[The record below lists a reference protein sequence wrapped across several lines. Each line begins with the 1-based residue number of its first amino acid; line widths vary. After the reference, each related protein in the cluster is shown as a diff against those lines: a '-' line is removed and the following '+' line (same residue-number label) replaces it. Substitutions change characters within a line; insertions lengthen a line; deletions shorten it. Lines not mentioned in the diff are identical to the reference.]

1 METANLPQ
9 STPKTSEWWQDKPFD
24 DLAFRIEF
32 RKTLAGFCLLYLP
45 HYFYLEPPDFEPEL
59 LTALDDET
67 IKRLLV
73 LGFRGSGKSTDASV
87 ALVIFAALEK
97 PHLYPFIISIADTGS
112 QAALNIAAIKY
123 ELESNW
129 LLKNDYG
136 HMPTRRVIEGSPEP
150 TLESEEE
157 WQAKNLLMDS
167 GVRIL
172 ARSRGQKVR
181 GMRHRQYRPR
191 LIVLDDP
198 EDLEAVRTKES
209 RDKSD
214 RWLRGEVM
222 GALDQTN
229 GRLII
234 VGNLLHMDSM
244 LARVRAR
251 GTFKNLEYPLITPG
265 DGSELERCTWRA
277 QYPTQESLDA
287 KRKDMGEVAWSRE
300 MLLQVVSEEGQEITE
315 EDITYYDTIPASERG
330 VIGHGVDLAISK
342 KATADCTAVVSG
354 EVRYIEDRPLIFIQP
369 NVINRRMDFHET
381 IGTLA
386 EIPKAGGVHIFMVE
400 NVAYQ
405 AAALQEMERRMLA
418 VRPMRPNTDKRS
430 RLRVAATYIKNGTV
444 RFPRIGMTE
453 LLTQLFGFGIE
464 SHDDMVDALVYLI
477 LGLAEEG
484 IDLPMVYTLE
494 E

>member
-1 METANLPQ
+1 M
-9 STPKTSEWWQDKPFD
+9 
-24 DLAFRIEF
+24 EF

-45 HYFYLEPPDFEPEL
+45 HYFYLAPPEFESEL
-59 LTALDDET
+59 LAALDDEET
-67 IKRLLV
+67 KRLLV

-87 ALVIFAALEK
+87 ALVLHAALEK
-97 PHLYPFIISIADTGS
+97 TDRYPFIVPISDTGA

-123 ELESNW
+123 ELENNW

-136 HMPTRRVIEGSPEP
+136 HIPHKKVIEQSPEP

-157 WQAKNLLMDS
+157 WQAKNLLLDN

-181 GMRHRQYRPR
+181 GIRHRQYRPR

-198 EDLEAVRTKES
+198 EDLDAVKTKEN

-214 RWLRGEVM
+214 KWLRGEVL
-222 GALDQTN
+222 GALDQSD
-229 GRLII
+229 GRIII
-234 VGNLLHMDSM
+234 VGNLLHMDSL
-244 LARVRAR
+244 LARLRAR
-251 GTFKNLEYPLITPG
+251 GTFKNLEYPLIKEG
-265 DGSELERCTWRA
+265 EGSELERCTWPA
-277 QYPTQESLDA
+277 QYPTQEALDL

-300 MLLQVVSEEGQEITE
+300 MLLKVVSEEGQEITP
-315 EDITYYDTIPASERG
+315 EDIVYYDQIPSAPQG
-330 VIGHGVDLAISK
+330 FIGHGVDLAISK
-342 KATADCTAVVSG
+342 KSTADCTAVVTG
-354 EVRYIEDRPLIFIQP
+354 DVRYIEDRPFIFVTP
-369 NVINRRMDFHET
+369 DVVNKRMDFHET
-381 IGTLA
+381 INTLA
-386 EIPKAGGVHIFMVE
+386 EMPRSGGVHLFCVE

-444 RFPRIGMTE
+444 RFPRTGMEE
-453 LLTQLFGFGIE
+453 LLTQLFGFGTE
-464 SHDDMVDALVYLI
+464 AHDDLVDALVYLI

-484 IDLPMVYTLE
+484 IDLPQIYTI
-494 E
+494 